1 MKVNKTAIINSNVH
15 HFCSPPKGPNNIKR
29 INPDKF
35 TFLKSNLLVSNI
47 LYNHHYQQRPI
58 RTNNDENDAYV

>member
-1 MKVNKTAIINSNVH
+1 MNHSPIINSNVH
-15 HFCSPPKGPNNIKR
+15 HFCSPAKGPHNVKR

-47 LYNHHYQQRPI
+47 LYNHHYQQRPVKP
-58 RTNNDENDAYV
+58 NGD